1 LRIAFEHHD
10 LPPEAPADFDFKGG
24 KVQFGAVVVQA
35 DALSDAL
42 GNAGPDPDYLGIEGL
57 Q

>member
-1 LRIAFEHHD
+1 
-10 LPPEAPADFDFKGG
+10 LPPEAPADFDFKRR

-57 Q
+57 